1 MYVGGVM
8 QTDLVTIPPDT
19 SLVEARDIISEKRI
33 AHLLVVDKS
42 GKFIG
47 IVSDRDLKQS
57 WASQATTLSN
67 HELNYLLEKITMEMI
82 MVKKIITVDPATT
95 IERAA
100 QTMQMHRISSLPV
113 MEDQKLVGIIT
124 TNDVMGVLLQAI
136 GIDRESMRLTVLAE
150 DRIGYIAELTHTL
163 KEQKINIRS
172 IFSREEKQFPGI
184 HQIVFRVPAA
194 DGEKAVL
201 ALKKNGFKVITEYH
215 GDLTSFLPDR

>member
-1 MYVGGVM
+1 M

-19 SLVEARDIISEKRI
+19 SLIEARDIISEKRI

-42 GKFIG
+42 EKFIG

-67 HELNYLLEKITMEMI
+67 HELNYLLEKLTIEMI

-136 GIDRESMRLTVLAE
+136 GIDRESMRLSVLAE

-172 IFSREEKQFPGI
+172 VFSRQEKQFPGI

-215 GDLTSFLPDR
+215 NDLTPFLPDR